1 MNLTVD
7 YANRQL
13 IFNRCGLVDFNSVLT
28 VKSAWQRDNT
38 STGVVITIKINTP
51 ATSMNQQQQQQIGGG
66 IPKERAHATNEL
78 MGRFSFKVDFLKYF
92 KEQLQLYCPPD
103 HM

>member
-1 MNLTVD
+1 MCNALRV
-7 YANRQL
+7 
-13 IFNRCGLVDFNSVLT
+13 
-28 VKSAWQRDNT
+28 

-51 ATSMNQQQQQQIGGG
+51 TTVMNQQQQIGGG
-66 IPKERAHATNEL
+66 VPKERAHATNEL
-78 MGRFSFKVDFLKYF
+78 MGRFSSKLDFLKYF